1 MIWRGVTRRCAVCGQ
16 GHLFRRWFT
25 IVETCPRCG
34 HRFDRDEEGYWTG
47 AMAVNIVVTEA
58 LFFAVFT
65 LALVVM
71 WPDVRWG
78 WLLGA
83 VIVLN
88 GAFPIVF
95 YPFTKTIWMALSLWW
110 GPLEPAELERI
121 EPKYRRGRKLR

>member
-1 MIWRGVTRRCAVCGQ
+1 MIWRGVTRRCPVCGQ
-16 GHLFRRWFT
+16 GRLFRRWFT
-25 IVETCPRCG
+25 IVEACPRCG
-34 HRFDRDEEGYWTG
+34 HRFDRGEEGYWTG

-65 LALVVM
+65 LSLVIM

-78 WLLGA
+78 WLLAA

-88 GAFPIVF
+88 AGFPIAF
-95 YPFTKTIWMALSLWW
+95 YPFSKTIWMALSLWW

-121 EPKYRRGRKLR
+121 QPQYRGGRSLR